1 MQSYSTDCR
10 RPTAALVVLVLIAL
24 VSTGCVRRRLTVRT
38 NPPGAIV
45 HVDNQRIGTTP
56 CSVDYVY
63 YGTREIR
70 MALPGYETLTVNQ
83 PLPAPWYELP
93 GIDFVSE
100 NLVPSRIEDSR
111 TVSFNLAPQRLI
123 PAEEVIARGEQLRRQ
138 STPTG
143 IAPVVPASAIAP
155 LAPGAIVNDPFGGTS
170 ATSAPLDPPP
180 IGLSQPPTI
189 PPTTNPAPFT
199 PPVSS
204 PTPALP
210 QPAPGLP
217 DTFRY

>member
-1 MQSYSTDCR
+1 MHYFSHLTSPRVVGATALLL
-10 RPTAALVVLVLIAL
+10 AALA
-24 VSTGCVRRRLTVRT
+24 STGCVRRRLTVRS

-138 STPTG
+138 STPSG

-155 LAPGAIVNDPFGGTS
+155 LLPGTVVNDPFGGPTAAS
-170 ATSAPLDPPP
+170 VPINPPP
-180 IGLSQPPTI
+180 TGLSRPPTGPSI
-189 PPTTNPAPFT
+189 AN
-199 PPVSS
+199 
-204 PTPALP
+204 PTPFPSPATAP
-210 QPAPGLP
+210 ASVFAPAPGLQ

>member
-1 MQSYSTDCR
+1 MLRLSNR
-10 RPTAALVVLVLIAL
+10 RANAAVIVMIIAMTA
-24 VSTGCVRRRLTVRT
+24 TGCVRRRLTVRT

-93 GIDFVSE
+93 GIDFISE

-111 TVSFNLAPQRLI
+111 TVSFNLTPQRLI

-138 STPTG
+138 STPAG
-143 IAPVVPASAIAP
+143 LAPVVPASAALP
-155 LAPGAIVNDPFGGTS
+155 LTPGTVVADPFAGS
-170 ATSAPLDPPP
+170 AQSPA
-180 IGLSQPPTI
+180 LSEQLPVS
-189 PPTTNPAPFT
+189 PAPFAAPAAAPSTT
-199 PPVSS
+199 PP
-204 PTPALP
+204 
-210 QPAPGLP
+210 PAPGLP